1 MATKADMETRL
12 DGLEASFSDMQDAV
26 RRLANQQFEMNKV
39 VITLKEEIVKVRTEI
54 LKAKQELQSMVVKSN
69 ASGISRYE

>member
-1 MATKADMETRL
+1 MATKADMETRI